1 MVCPTTKVGTF
12 ELTLS
17 YNAQPDDSFIIAT
30 EDRYPKC
37 AILTG
42 KTKFL
47 RKKLLFLKSCYYLCT
62 AKCVLMDK
70 ITERIEAQGGT
81 ISTSELNGK
90 AEYERLRR
98 AVQRGEVVKLR
109 HGVYAEPT
117 AMLGTMMQSER

>member
-1 MVCPTTKVGTF
+1 M
-12 ELTLS
+12 LNLMARLS
-17 YNAQPDDSFIIAT
+17 SRLKIDTPNVQF
-30 EDRYPKC
+30 
-37 AILTG
+37 LTG

-62 AKCVLMDK
+62 AKCVLMEK

-109 HGVYAEPT
+109 HGVYAEPA

>member
-1 MVCPTTKVGTF
+1 
-12 ELTLS
+12 
-17 YNAQPDDSFIIAT
+17 
-30 EDRYPKC
+30 
-37 AILTG
+37 
-42 KTKFL
+42 
-47 RKKLLFLKSCYYLCT
+47 
-62 AKCVLMDK
+62 MDK

-109 HGVYAEPT
+109 QGVYAEPT